1 MNSVNEPLLNS
12 QGAIKKKRQKTNKHV
27 QKILH
32 VALPPIGLFIVALIG
47 WQVIP
52 TLLNIPSFVF
62 PTFTVVVNSAI
73 ANVDILMQQIAV
85 TFKEAL
91 VGFLLSIVI
100 GISLGL
106 IMSQSKAIERSLY
119 PYAILMQTI
128 PVVAIAPLIV
138 IWFGPGF
145 WSIVILAFVMSVF
158 PIISNVTTG
167 LTSTDHN
174 LLDLF
179 HLYGVNRLE
188 RFIKL
193 QMPFA
198 LPYVM
203 TGLKISSGMSVIG
216 AIVGEFVAGM
226 GGGEGGLGYAIL
238 SAGVQLDTP
247 YLFVCAIAAAAM
259 GILIFSVVNWISYL
273 LLGRWHDSYV
283 SRG

>member
-1 MNSVNEPLLNS
+1 MSSVNETMLKSKQIVKRKGNKANKS
-12 QGAIKKKRQKTNKHV
+12 AKKV
-27 QKILH
+27 MY
-32 VALPPIGLFIVALIG
+32 VALPPLALFIIALIG

-52 TLLNIPSFVF
+52 TVFKIPSFVL
-62 PTFTVVVNSAI
+62 PTP
-73 ANVDILMQQIAV
+73 VDVIDAARLNYQILLQQITV

-91 VGFLLSIVI
+91 TGFVLSIVI
-100 GISLGL
+100 GITLGL

-145 WSIVILAFVMSVF
+145 WSIVVLAFIMSVF

-179 HLYGVNRLE
+179 ALYGVSRLK
-188 RFIKL
+188 RFYKL

-203 TGLKISSGMSVIG
+203 TGVKISSGMSVIG

-238 SAGVQLDTP
+238 SAGVQLNTP

-259 GILIFSVVNWISYL
+259 GIVIFSVVNWISYL